1 MLSFSFIIST
11 ALFSMWIL
19 GKIPIFQKAYADH
32 LQRLEDDTWLQTQC
46 RDPEFFSR
54 MRQHT
59 DVCEHV
65 RASFQQP
72 AILVGLQACIPV
84 DFQDFI
90 PTMEWKTWVVVVI
103 GTLILIPNVLLPLY
117 RANEFKRE
125 HIRVLQACSPQIYQ
139 HGWDDITIDNH
150 VDGQSRNIMRSS
162 RNLAKNIIHPYF

>member
-1 MLSFSFIIST
+1 MMLS
-11 ALFSMWIL
+11 SMWVL
-19 GKIPIFQKAYADH
+19 GRIPIFQKAYADH
-32 LQRLEDDTWLQTQC
+32 IQRLEDDMWLQTQC

-72 AILVGLQACIPV
+72 ALLVGLQACMPV

-90 PTMEWKTWVVVVI
+90 PTMEWQTWAVI
-103 GTLILIPNVLLPLY
+103 AIGILILIPNVFLPLY

-125 HIRVLQACSPQIYQ
+125 HIRILQACSPQL
-139 HGWDDITIDNH
+139 HDNH
-150 VDGQSRNIMRSS
+150 NSYWEDIMCDNGNRGHHNIVKS
-162 RNLAKNIIHPYF
+162 NKTFPQNIIQPFFI

>member
-1 MLSFSFIIST
+1 MFNFSFIISMM
-11 ALFSMWIL
+11 LSIVWIL
-19 GKIPIFQKAYADH
+19 GRIPIFQKAYVEH

-72 AILVGLQACIPV
+72 ALLVGLHACMPINL
-84 DFQDFI
+84 QDFI
-90 PTMEWKTWVVVVI
+90 PVMEWQTWCVLMI
-103 GTLILIPNVLLPLY
+103 GILILIPNVILPLY

-125 HIRVLQACSPQIYQ
+125 HVRILQACSPQI
-139 HGWDDITIDNH
+139 HNGWSDLNDNNNNQISSNILYNKKYS
-150 VDGQSRNIMRSS
+150 QSVRQ
-162 RNLAKNIIHPYF
+162 PFF